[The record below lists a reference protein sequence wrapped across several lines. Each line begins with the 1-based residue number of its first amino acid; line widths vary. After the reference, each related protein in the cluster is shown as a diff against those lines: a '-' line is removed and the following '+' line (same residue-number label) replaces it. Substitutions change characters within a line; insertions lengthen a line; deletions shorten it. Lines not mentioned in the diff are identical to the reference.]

1 MALGF
6 TYSHDCH
13 VSTQDIRELTYSTW
27 SITRWYHVSTE
38 LHENPITL
46 AEVFSV
52 ARCTIPQAHPTKEN
66 KLKII
71 TKYWRHRKHNF
82 LYEVMN
88 ADICDTCEDK
98 RNLCTEFEPE
108 NIVITSVT
116 NSSVGCD
123 CLHRAQFL
131 TFYRLEMVPA
141 FISGRHVRVT
151 PKRTRE
157 WVRRETLP
165 KRSWILKSMESE
177 IGRHKVLRNA
187 SIWRQSRCAKIMG
200 IHNWENRQNTYQSA
214 LLHVQICRQKLGRL
228 TPLSGSRSPL
238 HVALYVYFND
248 AKLGND
254 TNVIKMF
261 FLNTTTDDRSA

>member
-1 MALGF
+1 M
-6 TYSHDCH
+6 
-13 VSTQDIRELTYSTW
+13 ELTYSTW
-27 SITRWYHVSTE
+27 SNTRWYHVSTE

-46 AEVFSV
+46 AEIFSV

-116 NSSVGCD
+116 NSSLGCD

-157 WVRRETLP
+157 WMRRETLP

-187 SIWRQSRCAKIMG
+187 SIWRQSRCAKTMD

-214 LLHVQICRQKLGRL
+214 LLQACTNNTG
-228 TPLSGSRSPL
+228 TDLSL
-238 HVALYVYFND
+238 
-248 AKLGND
+248 K
-254 TNVIKMF
+254 T
-261 FLNTTTDDRSA
+261 RSAYATKRKSVTTACRSLRIFQWCETGKWHKRNQNVLFKHDYWW